1 MFTEWLKSNQITDLI
16 KNVHDY
22 HPYPTATEREKW
34 ENVSDEAANICIA
47 EAEKYLGFQ
56 WPTLTAVD
64 FMAFMRT
71 GDRKAYE
78 DNHFPRRKALAALV
92 LGECVEG
99 KGRFIDDIINGIWCI
114 CEESFWGI
122 SAHNGVRPVEPLP
135 DVEDRYIDLF
145 AAETGALLAWTKYL
159 LSDELN
165 KVTPRITRR
174 IDIEL
179 EDRIKKP
186 FIHREDFWWMG
197 VTTKKVNNWTP
208 WIIANVMSVF
218 LLNEYDQI
226 RRAKAL
232 EKMLRCLDSFM
243 DTYHDD
249 GGCDEGTT
257 YWGVAGGALFDCLDQ
272 LYLASDGKIDFFS
285 DNLVRQ
291 IGRFIYRCH
300 IADQYFINFADG
312 SAKINVAKDMIYLYG
327 KRIQDENM
335 VSFAA
340 GVPSSACFCAEALR
354 RALPA
359 VFNFGELTSYKSEPP
374 YLKDVWMDGIQVM
387 AAREKEG
394 SSAGLYLAAKG
405 GHNDE
410 SHNHNDVGSCI
421 VFVDGLPGIID
432 IGVETYTKKTFS
444 SQRYDIW
451 TMQSQYH
458 NVPTINGIM
467 QRPGREYGASN
478 VLYSRTDEAVTFS
491 LDIQNAYPKA
501 AQVQYYNRTY
511 RMNRGKNPDE
521 KSSIEI
527 TDTFSFEN
535 ENNVISLNFMMW
547 KKPAV
552 IDDGCDMTEL
562 VRVSIDAN
570 TWFFM
575 EYDKK
580 NTKTAIE
587 HCDVLDERLK
597 SVWGDE
603 GLYRM
608 VITRTVPKEGSFRVR
623 IFKD

>member
-1 MFTEWLKSNQITDLI
+1 MIKLKIILLGAPGSGKGTQAGLLYEKLGIPHISTGEIFRNHI
-16 KNVHDY
+16 KNNTRLGQKAGEYMKAGQLVPDEL
-22 HPYPTATEREKW
+22 TCEMLFERLEEEDCK
-34 ENVSDEAANICIA
+34 NGFILDGFPRTINQA
-47 EAEKYLGFQ
+47 EAL
-56 WPTLTAVD
+56 
-64 FMAFMRT
+64 
-71 GDRKAYE
+71 
-78 DNHFPRRKALAALV
+78 
-92 LGECVEG
+92 
-99 KGRFIDDIINGIWCI
+99 
-114 CEESFWGI
+114 
-122 SAHNGVRPVEPLP
+122 
-135 DVEDRYIDLF
+135 DRYFKEKGQEID
-145 AAETGALLAWTKYL
+145 KVINIIVP
-159 LSDELN
+159 DE
-165 KVTPRITRR
+165 
-174 IDIEL
+174 E
-179 EDRIKKP
+179 
-186 FIHREDFWWMG
+186 
-197 VTTKKVNNWTP
+197 VNNWTP

-587 HCDVLDERLK
+587 HCDV
-597 SVWGDE
+597 SA
-603 GLYRM
+603 
-608 VITRTVPKEGSFRVR
+608 I
-623 IFKD
+623 